1 MTVGQISRD
10 QMALSSKTQRLSKPF
25 HAAAQLENFGAG
37 AGRSKAMARPISPD
51 APATKSIGSFKFI
64 SHVRDCPTLPNF
76 TFNEYRLKELRCE
89 KRVCGRLDCREGDS
103 RTFGHVEQ

>member
-10 QMALSSKTQRLSKPF
+10 QMALSSRTQRLSKPF
-25 HAAAQLENFGAG
+25 HAAAQHENFGAG

-64 SHVRDCPTLPNF
+64 SHVRGCPTLPNF
-76 TFNEYRLKELRCE
+76 TFNDRLKELRCE